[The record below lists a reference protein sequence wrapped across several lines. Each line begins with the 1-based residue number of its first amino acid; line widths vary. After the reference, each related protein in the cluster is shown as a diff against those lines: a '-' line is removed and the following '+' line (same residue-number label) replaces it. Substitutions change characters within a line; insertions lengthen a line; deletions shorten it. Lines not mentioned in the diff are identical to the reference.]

1 MNRRI
6 SISLLALATAIA
18 AAAPAGAQVTDI
30 VPDTLPDRD
39 LGTSVSTIGNVTTID
54 NGTLSGT
61 NLFHSFETFDL
72 AAGDIAQWVYT
83 PGDPAAIAN
92 VINRVTGGTPSSL
105 FGQLDSTAIP
115 NADFFFINP
124 AGIVFG
130 TGAEVNVPAAAHFST
145 ASELRFANGDVLS
158 VTTPSGSVLSVAAP
172 AAFGFL
178 GGEGDISLTD
188 VENNVVTFLTNG
200 GPLTLTAANLALDN
214 AFIGSSALALSA
226 VGDQSAEIGLD
237 GISTDLLSGVI
248 TMTNGS
254 WLQTW
259 PGNCFANC
267 LGNAGTIRLDAGDI
281 DINLSSIVA
290 DFDSP
295 VPSSEDSFV
304 ELFATNRITLTDATL
319 MSNGYDAIGPGAI
332 RITAGNTI
340 DAVDS
345 FLFTLNSGDG
355 EGGLIAL
362 QSGDVRISGGY
373 ISTEAYGG
381 GDAGTIS
388 ITADRSLTVENDAWL
403 FSNTEGDGNAG
414 RVGLTGTEVVI
425 TDSKLS
431 SSSISAGDAGAIAIE
446 SYESLAIVNSSVTS
460 ETSGGGAAGG
470 VILLGVDIGI
480 DISRVSSD
488 VLAGDGDAGQIVV
501 FADTL
506 ALTAGSSLSSTTEGD
521 GAGGGIAI
529 DLTGQLLID
538 RSTISTNSKGAGD
551 GGAIVIEAGGLAMDQ
566 GTIASNA
573 EGSGAGGYV
582 EVEVLGDATMWAS
595 DIFSDSFGEGDAGL
609 VAFAAE
615 NLVME
620 HSSITSDALGDG
632 NGGLVALAIAGR
644 LDVINSQISSTS
656 GDQLTGTG
664 IGDAGAVAIAAGEL
678 LAEGGT
684 IASQAY
690 GDGNGG
696 AIAIAVNGRMS
707 LLLTEIS
714 TDIVSDL
721 GLGGDISIAAGSLD
735 MEASTITS
743 DAYGDGSGGSVT
755 VDVAGT
761 LTMRDFSYIS
771 SDALFGAGFG
781 GDVYVTAANAF
792 LRNGSFI
799 SSDTYGDG
807 FSGSVTVDI
816 GNQLNLT
823 GNSYISSDARDG
835 TGYAG
840 FVEVGAASIYLG
852 GESLISSDALADGDG
867 GFVNVVASERIT
879 LDGQSRISTNV
890 SGFGFG
896 GSVTVEAPL
905 VELFNG
911 SSIAST
917 GTETSIGDAGDV
929 SVTADELLMFSGSSI
944 ASDANG
950 LGESGIVLIETGAMT
965 MAGGATV
972 STRSMNENQAGFIF
986 VETGDLLM
994 TGLGTAIA
1002 SENLNPVEGG
1012 DNAAGSVFITAGNV
1026 VIAEGARVA
1035 TNSLTG
1041 IAGDISFDMP
1051 WTGLLILEGVTNP
1064 GVIETSSGPGTGGI
1078 ITISQPLAIILNGG
1092 MIMALGESGGANVQI
1107 DTPYFIAS
1115 SDRFNSVAVDGSLT
1129 FANAIYDVSAGTVDA
1144 DLAMVD
1150 ASGVLRNQCSAAR
1163 ASGELSVL
1171 DVRPIGPYGPT
1182 AALEGPRP
1190 VEPAAVS
1197 GGCN

>member
-1 MNRRI
+1 MAMNRRI
-6 SISLLALATAIA
+6 SISLLALATALA
-18 AAAPAGAQVTDI
+18 VAPAGAQVTDI

-39 LGTSVSTIGNVTTID
+39 LGTSVTTIGNVSTID

-61 NLFHSFETFDL
+61 NLFHSFQTFDL
-72 AAGDIAQWVYT
+72 AQGDVAQWVYT
-83 PGDPAAIAN
+83 PGDPSAITN

-130 TGAEVNVPAAAHFST
+130 AGAEVNVPAAAHFST
-145 ASELRFANGDVLS
+145 ASELRFANGDVLA
-158 VTTPSGSVLSVAAP
+158 VATPSGSILSVAAP

-178 GGEGDISLTD
+178 GGEGDISLTN
-188 VENNVVTFLTNG
+188 VENHVATFLTNG
-200 GPLTLTAANLALDN
+200 GPLTLTAANLVLDN

-237 GISTDLLSGVI
+237 GISTDLLSGLI

-259 PGNCFANC
+259 PGNCFDNC

-281 DINLSSIVA
+281 EIISSSIVA

-295 VPSSEDSFV
+295 VPSTAESFV
-304 ELFATNRITLTDATL
+304 ELFATNSITLIDAIL

-332 RITAGNTI
+332 RLTAGATI

-355 EGGLIAL
+355 PGGLIAL
-362 QSGDVRISGGY
+362 QSGDIRISGGY
-373 ISTEAYGG
+373 ISTEAYGA

-388 ITADRSLTVENDAWL
+388 ITAEQELTIENDAWL

-414 RVGLTGTEVVI
+414 RVGLTGTQVTI
-425 TDSKLS
+425 SDSKLS

-446 SYESLAIVNSSVTS
+446 SYDELSISNSSVTS

-470 VILLGVDIGI
+470 VILLGVDIAI
-480 DISRVSSD
+480 DSSKVSSD
-488 VLAGDGDAGQIVV
+488 VLAGDGDAGQIAV

-506 ALTAGSSLSSTTEGD
+506 ALTSGSSLSSTTEGD
-521 GAGGGIAI
+521 GAGGGIAVF
-529 DLTGQLLID
+529 LNGQLLVD
-538 RSTISTNSKGAGD
+538 GSAISTNSKGAGD
-551 GGAIVIEAGGLAMDQ
+551 GGAIIIEAGELAMDQ
-566 GTIASNA
+566 GVIESNA
-573 EGSGAGGYV
+573 YGSGAGGFI
-582 EVEVLGDATMWAS
+582 EIEVLGDATMWAS
-595 DIFSDSFGEGDAGL
+595 DIFSDSFGTGDAGL
-609 VAFAAE
+609 VALAAD
-615 NLVME
+615 NLLMQF
-620 HSSITSDALGDG
+620 SSISSDALSDGD
-632 NGGLVALAIAGR
+632 GGLVAIGINGSLAAFYSR
-644 LDVINSQISSTS
+644 ISSDTGDPLTNS
-656 GDQLTGTG
+656 GLGN
-664 IGDAGAVAIAAGEL
+664 AGAVLISAQDILFENSEIRSL
-678 LAEGGT
+678 
-684 IASQAY
+684 SW
-690 GDGNGG
+690 GDGDGG
-696 AIAIAVNGRMS
+696 AIG
-707 LLLTEIS
+707 IS
-714 TDIVSDL
+714 ATNALSMVFTDITTDTQ
-721 GLGGDISIAAGSLD
+721 GAGIGGDIAVVAGSLKMD
-735 MEASTITS
+735 ISTITS
-743 DAYGDGSGGSVT
+743 DTYGDGAGGSVT

-761 LTMRDFSYIS
+761 FFMEDFSYIS
-771 SDALFGAGFG
+771 TDAISGSGFG
-781 GDVYVTAANAF
+781 GDVLVTAANA
-792 LRNGSFI
+792 LLENGSFI

-807 FSGSVTVDI
+807 AAGSVTVDVD
-816 GNQLNLT
+816 NLLHLT
-823 GNSYISSDARDG
+823 GESYISSDARDG
-835 TGYAG
+835 TGFAG
-840 FVEVGAASIYLG
+840 FVEIRATSIYLG
-852 GESLISSDALADGDG
+852 GMSLISSDALADGDG
-867 GFVNVVASERIT
+867 GFVDVLASERIT

-896 GSVTVEAPL
+896 GSVTVAAPIIAL
-905 VELFNG
+905 HNG

-929 SVTADELLMFSGSSI
+929 WVTADELMMFSGSSI

-965 MAGGATV
+965 MTGGATV

-986 VETGDLLM
+986 VETGLLSL

-1012 DNAAGSVFITAGNV
+1012 DNAAGSVFISAGNV

-1041 IAGDISFDMP
+1041 SAGNITFDMP
-1051 WTGLLILEGVTNP
+1051 TDGLLILEGVTNP

-1078 ITISQPLAIILNGG
+1078 ITIARPLAIILNGG

-1171 DVRPIGPYGPT
+1171 DVRPIGPFGPT
-1182 AALEGPRP
+1182 AAVEGPRP
-1190 VEPAAVS
+1190 VEPGAVS